1 MYSNAQYYKDMNGN
15 TNGISVEINGVTS
28 FVPLDPD
35 NRDYTALMA
44 LKVSGN
50 WPAAPI
56 EGYAFDSSSMCY
68 YITPIYKLSNPT
80 APDVITIP

>member
-1 MYSNAQYYKDMNGN
+1 MYYNVQYSKDMNGN

-35 NRDYTALMA
+35 NRDYAALMA
-44 LKVSGN
+44 LKASGN
-50 WPAAPI
+50 WPAAPM